1 MAEAWLAIAD
11 ALGHARR
18 RRDDAQVLGARIGQ
32 DVAAAQM
39 NLVAHQLAADVEIAA
54 VDTAAVGDVELGEQA
69 RQHLLAGAGHRA
81 EFAERFLVR
90 AGINPPV
97 GVVADAGDAYEEVDI
112 AHDIGENKR
121 GDVFERRQLP
131 RADELDNPRADV
143 AGIRGVNRVLHV
155 IAHPQPPVANAA
167 LDARQPFQSL
177 DPVPLAPAADGEEG
191 FPLQYVG
198 RKTIGVH
205 GGGALGVGE
214 DIEFAIGLL
223 ERLRDP
229 ERFKKRAPAQDIAD
243 AMANG
248 MPEANRHGP
257 PAPNNG

>member
-112 AHDIGENKR
+112 AHDFEENKKNTKS
-121 GDVFERRQLP
+121 V
-131 RADELDNPRADV
+131 
-143 AGIRGVNRVLHV
+143 
-155 IAHPQPPVANAA
+155 
-167 LDARQPFQSL
+167 
-177 DPVPLAPAADGEEG
+177 
-191 FPLQYVG
+191 
-198 RKTIGVH
+198 
-205 GGGALGVGE
+205 
-214 DIEFAIGLL
+214 L
-223 ERLRDP
+223 ERLRKP
-229 ERFKKRAPAQDIAD
+229 VLLKKQTPTQNIAD

-257 PAPNNG
+257 PAPNN